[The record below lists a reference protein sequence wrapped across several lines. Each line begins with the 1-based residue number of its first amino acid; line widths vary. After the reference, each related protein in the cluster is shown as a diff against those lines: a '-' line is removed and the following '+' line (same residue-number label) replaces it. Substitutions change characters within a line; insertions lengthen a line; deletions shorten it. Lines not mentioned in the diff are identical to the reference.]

1 MTRVAV
7 HIERLVLKDFRP
19 QDGDAVA
26 EGLQR
31 ELSRLLAEPSAAPQL
46 AAMGSLPRLQVGAGP
61 LDRGAGAQQIGQRLA
76 QRIGREIVR

>member
-1 MTRVAV
+1 MTRVVV

-31 ELSRLLAEPSAAPQL
+31 ELSRLLAEPGAAPQL
-46 AAMGSLPRLQVGAGP
+46 AALGSLPRLQVGGVP
-61 LDRGAGAQQIGQRLA
+61 LDRGAGAQQIGERLA
-76 QRIGREIVR
+76 QGVSREIVR